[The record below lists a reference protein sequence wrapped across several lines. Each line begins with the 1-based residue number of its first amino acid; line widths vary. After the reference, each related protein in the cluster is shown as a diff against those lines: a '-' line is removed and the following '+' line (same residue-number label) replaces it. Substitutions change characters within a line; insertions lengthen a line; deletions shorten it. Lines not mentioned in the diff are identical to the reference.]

1 MKAYVS
7 LAVLI
12 KVYSPK
18 LFKYMYIKLAKIQI
32 YFCSPPRLG
41 SPTLKPAAFEDV
53 YLHPVASK
61 ASGGRI
67 LNTNQLHN
75 IEQLLNANKQIFLKN
90 ITLFKNCRLAIE

>member
-1 MKAYVS
+1 MYV
-7 LAVLI
+7 
-12 KVYSPK
+12 K
-18 LFKYMYIKLAKIQI
+18 LLKIQI

-41 SPTLKPAAFEDV
+41 SLTLKPAAFEDV

-75 IEQLLNANKQIFLKN
+75 IEQLLDTNQQNFLKN
-90 ITLFKNCRLAIE
+90 ITPFKNFRLAK

>member
-32 YFCSPPRLG
+32 YFCSPPSLG

-67 LNTNQLHN
+67 LNTNHLHN
-75 IEQLLNANKQIFLKN
+75 IEQLLNANQQIFLKN
-90 ITLFKNCRLAIE
+90 ITLFKNFRLATE